1 MLELAARTTGAG
13 LIAPR
18 IAPGGGVVFV
28 KPLARIPWVGLR
40 LVWGGLGRRGQP
52 LLRQDRSLLFPG
64 HRAYLRQHLGDIL
77 AQAVQHA
84 FKKEIWMALSLP
96 VVAWGVYKMNKMIK
110 ENREILPLLAVSGA
124 FVFVLSSLKM
134 PSVTGSCSH
143 PTGTGMGAIL
153 FGPWITAVLSA
164 IVLIYQALFLAHGG
178 LTTLG
183 ANIFSMGIAGPLI
196 GYLIYRMATRIGLNM
211 YLSVF
216 LAAMLADWT
225 TYVVT
230 SMQLALAFPAASGG
244 VVASFQAFMAIFA
257 ITQVPLAVVEGAV
270 TALMFKYLVRLRG
283 DVLVKLNVAS
293 ASAIKLLREAS
304 Q

>member
-1 MLELAARTTGAG
+1 MHIMEGFL
-13 LIAPR
+13 PH
-18 IAPGGGVVFV
+18 
-28 KPLARIPWVGLR
+28 PW
-40 LVWGGLGRRGQP
+40 W
-52 LLRQDRSLLFPG
+52 
-64 HRAYLRQHLGDIL
+64 
-77 AQAVQHA
+77 
-84 FKKEIWMALSLP
+84 EIWLIISLP
-96 VVAWGVYKMNKMIK
+96 VVAWGVYKMNKMVK

-153 FGPWITAVLSA
+153 FGPGITAVLSA

-196 GYLIYRMATRIGLNM
+196 GYLVFVLAKRSGLNM

-244 VVASFQAFMAIFA
+244 IMASFQAFMAIFA

-283 DVLVKLNVAS
+283 DILVKLNVAS
-293 ASAIKLLREAS
+293 ASAIKLLREAAT
-304 Q
+304 